1 MRDPTAGAG
10 LVIVQGRQHTFGLES
25 VWKSDALPRPG
36 VVVDVEFDDAGRV
49 TAMMAVS
56 EARLAREQAEAAIAL
71 ATAKGAGVVAR
82 LALPRLVA
90 LGALAVGWFGLAT
103 IDIDGSFPGQAQF
116 TFWRALG
123 ALGAGQPLEA
133 LRSGSAPSAGIWGL
147 SALVCL
153 AAPLLML
160 AWNDRRAY
168 LAGLLP
174 LAFMLAVA
182 VPLLDLARKISAAGP
197 ELVSLGAGAYV
208 SVLTAV
214 YVALTGIKRFLV
226 AAAREATVL
235 YENEQS
241 GVAPAGNPSG
251 LKTTNKPGGAP

>member
-10 LVIVQGRQHTFGLES
+10 LVIVQGRQHSFGLEG
-25 VWKSDALPRPG
+25 VWKSEALPRPG
-36 VVVDVEFDDAGRV
+36 TVVDVELDDAGRV
-49 TAMMAVS
+49 TAMMAVP
-56 EARLAREQAEAAIAL
+56 EARLAREQAEAAIAI

-82 LALPRLVA
+82 LGASQLVA
-90 LGALAVGWFGLAT
+90 LGALAVGWFWLAT
-103 IDIDGSFPGQAQF
+103 IDIAGSFPGQSQF

-133 LRSGSAPSAGIWGL
+133 LRSGSASSSGVWGL

-153 AAPLLML
+153 IAPLLL
-160 AWNDRRAY
+160 LVWNDRRAY
-168 LAGLLP
+168 LAALLP
-174 LAFMLAVA
+174 LVFMLAVV
-182 VPLLDLARKISAAGP
+182 VPLVDLARQTSASP

-208 SVLTAV
+208 A
-214 YVALTGIKRFLV
+214 ALAGLYLALAGVKRFLV
-226 AAAREATVL
+226 ATARDATVY

-241 GVAPAGNPSG
+241 GVASAGNPSG

>member
-10 LVIVQGRQHTFGLES
+10 LVIVQGRQHSFGLEG

-36 VVVDVEFDDAGRV
+36 IVVDVEFDAAGRV

-82 LALPRLVA
+82 LGLPQLVA
-90 LGALAVGWFGLAT
+90 LGALALGWFWLAA
-103 IDIDGSFPGQAQF
+103 IDVDGQSQF

-123 ALGAGQPLEA
+123 ALGAGNPVEA
-133 LRSGSAPSAGIWGL
+133 LRSGSASSAGVYGL
-147 SALVCL
+147 GALVCL
-153 AAPLLML
+153 AAPLSIC
-160 AWNDRRAY
+160 AWEDRRAH
-168 LAGLLP
+168 LAALLP

-182 VPLLDLARKISAAGP
+182 VPLGGLAREASPSP

-208 SVLTAV
+208 AVLAGL
-214 YVALTGIKRFLV
+214 YLALTGVKRFLV
-226 AAAREATVL
+226 ATARDAAVF
-235 YENEQS
+235 YENE
-241 GVAPAGNPSG
+241 
-251 LKTTNKPGGAP
+251 